1 MRKRAASVLL
11 CLSCVWAQQ
20 DAIAPARVK
29 APVIVRPYL
38 APEIPAVRL
47 SNTARIRSMVRAGL
61 LYLTVQDAIALAL
74 ENNIDIEV
82 ARYNP
87 IIAAWNLERA
97 GAGGALPGVPS
108 GASQAGSVANGQGVA
123 GSQAAA
129 GVSFNGGGTRTS
141 NAVNA
146 QITQVGPVTQVLD
159 PVIQEASTF
168 THRTTP
174 YPNNVQTITP
184 ILVSNTR
191 VQTGSYQEGFLTGGN
206 ITVTYTDHYLNE
218 NSPTDVLNP
227 SVDANLSFSL
237 AHNLLRGFGVA
248 VNARNITVA
257 RINLGTADA
266 NFKGQVINTVVDA
279 LNSYY
284 ALVADY
290 EDVKGKSRAVEVAQ
304 TFDRDAREQLR
315 VGTLAPLDVTTADSQ
330 LALSQQDIVVSQTN
344 LREQELQL
352 KNLLSRN
359 GLADPVFREARII
372 PVDRLTMP
380 EKDDLP
386 PLSEMVRTALANRTD
401 LASEKAGLSAS
412 EASALGTRNGLL
424 PLSQV
429 FAGESQT
436 GLAGTAAPVIY
447 GPNVLPPDPYFVGG
461 TGNALGQIFRRN
473 FPSRDV
479 GVFLQAPLHNWQAQ
493 ADYAVDQLQLR
504 QSQLAY
510 QKDLSQAQVDVMNG
524 IVQLRQ
530 ARARYEAAVRN
541 RILDEQLLDAE
552 QKKFKLGASTPYNV
566 LQQQRDLEVAQ
577 ASEIAALAT
586 YSQAR
591 IGLDQTLGTTL
602 EANHISIA
610 EARSGHVARFSAPTA
625 APPRQ
630 P

>member
-1 MRKRAASVLL
+1 M
-11 CLSCVWAQQ
+11 
-20 DAIAPARVK
+20 
-29 APVIVRPYL
+29 
-38 APEIPAVRL
+38 
-47 SNTARIRSMVRAGL
+47 
-61 LYLTVQDAIALAL
+61 
-74 ENNIDIEV
+74 
-82 ARYNP
+82 
-87 IIAAWNLERA
+87 
-97 GAGGALPGVPS
+97 
-108 GASQAGSVANGQGVA
+108 ANGQGVA

-206 ITVTYTDHYLNE
+206 ISLTYTDHYLNE

-227 SVDANLSFSL
+227 SVDTNLSFAL
-237 AHNLLRGFGVA
+237 TQNLLRGFGIA

-257 RINLGTADA
+257 RINLQTADG
-266 NFKGQVINTVVDA
+266 NFKGQVINTVVDV

-290 EDVKGKSRAVEVAQ
+290 EDIKGKSRAVETAQ

-330 LALSQQDIVVSQTN
+330 LALSEQDMVVSQTN

-352 KNLLSRN
+352 KNLLSRG
-359 GLADPVFREARII
+359 GLGDPVFREARII

-401 LASEKAGLSAS
+401 LASEKAGLRAS
-412 EASALGTRNGLL
+412 EASALGTKNGLL
-424 PLSQV
+424 PLSQA
-429 FAGESQT
+429 FAGESET
-436 GLAGTAAPVIY
+436 GLAGTALPIY
-447 GPNVLPPDPYFVGG
+447 GPNVLPPNPYFVGG
-461 TGNALGQIFRRN
+461 IGNALGQVFRRN
-473 FPSRDV
+473 FPSRDA
-479 GVFLQAPLHNWQAQ
+479 GAFILAPVHNWQAQ

-541 RILDEQLLDAE
+541 RILDEQLLEAE

-566 LQQQRDLEVAQ
+566 MLQQRDLEVAQ
-577 ASEIAALAT
+577 GSEIGALVT

-591 IGLDQTLGTTL
+591 IGLDQTMGTTL

-610 EARSGHVARFSAPTA
+610 EARSGHVARFSAPVA
-625 APPRQ
+625 APAGQR
-630 P
+630 